1 MKKTTRKAKRGLAV
15 LLCASMVISVT
26 PMSAMAEEMT
36 TEEVLTSESAG
47 TEETDAEESFI
58 SEELTT
64 EEEETGEQG
73 NEEGIQFEDGD
84 TEETW
89 ITEEADTDQLADAEL
104 FIGESDI
111 DLYEMTDGMAIE
123 DGESVYELTE
133 KDGAYYD
140 TQGIKYTLS
149 TANEE
154 NTATVS
160 GYDKTAIAS
169 KYTDQMIEAG
179 NGWEIT
185 IPAKVKSGDAEY
197 AVTKIDEDAFSE
209 CTQLTKVDFA
219 SNSVLTEIGQWAFS
233 ECSSLKQI
241 NLPISLTTIGDS
253 SFAYTKLSTIFIPK
267 NVSNISDCICRGCSQ
282 LQQIKV
288 DPANA
293 TYNVG
298 YEEYEDV
305 NCIIKGTTIL
315 QGCQNSTIP
324 NEITQLGDFSFEL
337 MDISKVD
344 FSGCSRVEIGYAAFG
359 RSILPED
366 WKIPECFREL
376 GLYGNA
382 SLKRV
387 TFHDDSLFLRNLHEA
402 TSIFSSCS
410 NIEEVVIPDSTKITR
425 SWNIE
430 RQDVFGEGTGADN
443 LTVYV
448 GDFSE
453 DDLLLRALKAYA
465 YEDYT
470 GDEVIKYEKTATR
483 HYILKKAYKVQFDNE
498 YAGYTLAKAK
508 GCTTLTPIPGDSVK
522 FVINVADNYKK
533 NITVSV
539 IDNSENKTTLT
550 PDETGVY
557 TLNNVGENNYKIC
570 LEDSGAC
577 DHSGKAAY
585 TIGTDESGDSI
596 LTRKCDDCG
605 YVETGKVTAMWRHT
619 PYTSVAFSCDNANI
633 KGTFAI
639 TGTTASGEYKYKFT
653 PSDGICNESEQT
665 INVSSVPENMEDIT
679 TNGITYSTVQ
689 SETDINKIGNCTA
702 DIYYDS
708 DNSVLHI
715 DGSETYVLSGKST
728 TDRIVVNNTEP
739 TTLVLNGLDIQMT
752 NLPAIDLQGT
762 ADVKIVLRDKTE
774 NTLTA
779 SGDYAALQ
787 KNDLAESTP
796 TLSIYGPGK
805 LTVKATGY
813 GAAIGAEKNK
823 YASNIKFTN
832 AQITAVSNKGSAI
845 GNGYGAELDN
855 SKLDT
860 NNFIISG
867 GLVRATVNSAYSYDI
882 SGRVTVKDDAIVYG
896 VVWGNVDITKL
907 KEYTIID
914 GSGFISRREF
924 MGKSYSKCKGNIIVD
939 DIFSCNDLEIPEGS
953 TLTVGSNHGQMLLGD
968 GKKMINNGTFIIKGT
983 ENRFTGTIV
992 NNGTIYN
999 YEKYGTS
1006 IKDKIDKSSPGILH
1020 EDVNHDGRCEICGAQ
1035 EDIGNVNYTD
1045 NVTVNQNGSFT
1056 LSATVTPKDTDSDP
1070 TITYQWYKQDSDNSY
1085 TKIDSATTSTYT
1097 EENSTLAAG
1106 TYNYRLEAICDG
1118 IIRYIPFTVTVKV
1131 QPTITWTETDQTVVY
1146 TGNEIDAAKI
1156 TAPTVTLPDGT
1167 TLNGNITYSYRK
1179 LTDGTTAD
1187 SFTSG
1192 LPKDIGT
1199 YEIKAAVLEG
1209 ENYTAAETDTYMKL
1223 TVKKAQTIV
1232 NVSSNPANSGIL
1244 TGGGTY
1250 EAGEKIVVSAKAV
1263 DGYTFVGWYSAD
1275 DQKLSD
1281 KTTYEY
1287 GTAADDASSETTI
1300 YAKYKANENRQLSMT
1315 LGNGKVDYSYQ
1326 NGTKT
1331 GTWGNDFTNNDYA
1344 RGTYF
1349 TVTAKPNEG
1358 YTFLYWINSDGRVLT
1373 DSLTYSFYLGDNMKL
1388 QACYKSTQG
1397 SETENAEHYVI
1408 FKDSDGKILWS
1419 GDVSMDQVEG
1429 NDKYGLVNVPQHGIF
1444 NGVTF
1449 KNWKDASGN
1458 VLSTE
1463 ETGSIKVTEDMIIY
1477 AEYEAIS
1484 GLTLTVDGVQSD
1496 KTYTYGSLV
1505 TATAEESKD
1514 GKYFSGWY
1522 VGDKLVSDKQEY
1534 SFRITENTAIEA
1546 KYDGEDVITQQPLL
1560 NMTMS
1565 ERTTL
1570 SNGYQTVVMNVSWSV
1585 PEGYEFVDAG
1595 IVRTL
1600 TDAYKDKLTLSDADS
1615 TNVKKNPTKLT
1626 TADGTMVYTLTL
1638 STASVSK
1645 NVYAKGYMT
1654 YKNTST
1660 GEVNTLYT
1668 DAYTSNAAN

>member
-1 MKKTTRKAKRGLAV
+1 MTKGIRNIKRALAV
-15 LLCASMVISVT
+15 LLSASMIFGMT
-26 PMSAMAEEMT
+26 PFSA
-36 TEEVLTSESAG
+36 S
-47 TEETDAEESFI
+47 AEESVSGNDSVNETI
-58 SEELTT
+58 LEEDTASGNNDVSTAESTNATT
-64 EEEETGEQG
+64 
-73 NEEGIQFEDGD
+73 GD
-84 TEETW
+84 
-89 ITEEADTDQLADAEL
+89 
-104 FIGESDI
+104 ES
-111 DLYEMTDGMAIE
+111 A
-123 DGESVYELTE
+123 SVYELTE

-149 TANEE
+149 TENGE

-160 GYDKTAIAS
+160 GYGSNIAS
-169 KYTDQMIEAG
+169 
-179 NGWEIT
+179 EIT
-185 IPAKVKSGDAEY
+185 IPAKVKLGETVYTVTTIGDRAFDTCTNLTKVNFTSDSLTTIEDY
-197 AVTKIDEDAFSE
+197 VFRKTNLESIKIPKNVTSIGEAICAQ
-209 CTQLTKVDFA
+209 CTQLTSIKVDSENKVFNTGLEENVNCIV
-219 SNSVLTEIGQWAFS
+219 SGNTLLQGCSTSKVPGTVTEIGRHAFTRMDIRNVNFSDCSKLYIS
-233 ECSSLKQI
+233 EAGFS
-241 NLPISLTTIGDS
+241 
-253 SFAYTKLSTIFIPK
+253 LST
-267 NVSNISDCICRGCSQ
+267 
-282 LQQIKV
+282 
-288 DPANA
+288 
-293 TYNVG
+293 
-298 YEEYEDV
+298 
-305 NCIIKGTTIL
+305 
-315 QGCQNSTIP
+315 
-324 NEITQLGDFSFEL
+324 
-337 MDISKVD
+337 M
-344 FSGCSRVEIGYAAFG
+344 
-359 RSILPED
+359 PED
-366 WKIPECFREL
+366 WKIPESFWVIQC
-376 GLYGNA
+376 LYGITT
-382 SLKRV
+382 LKKV
-387 TFHDDSLFLRNLHEA
+387 TLHDDLFLQPCTSFN
-402 TSIFSSCS
+402 SIFPGCS
-410 NIEEVVIPDSTKITR
+410 NIEKAVIPASIGYDSGWTN
-425 SWNIE
+425 NI
-430 RQDVFGEGTGADN
+430 DMFGDGGAAEN

-448 GDFSE
+448 GDFT
-453 DDLLLRALKAYA
+453 DDNALYQSLKAHA

-470 GDEVIKYEKTATR
+470 GNEVVKYDKDKTR
-483 HYILKKAYKVQFDNE
+483 HYILKKAYKVQFDKE

-533 NITVSV
+533 GVKVSV
-539 IDNSENKTTLT
+539 IDNNSGNKTILT
-550 PDETGVY
+550 PDEAGVY
-557 TLNNVGENNYKIC
+557 TLNDVNENNYKIC
-570 LEDSGAC
+570 LEDYGTC
-577 DHSGKAAY
+577 DHSNNTY
-585 TIGTDESGDSI
+585 TLENSTIT
-596 LTRKCDDCG
+596 KVCKDCG
-605 YVETGKVTAMWRHT
+605 GNVEIGNVTAVWRHT

-639 TGTTASGEYKYKFT
+639 TKPITSGNNEYPYKFT
-653 PSDGICNESEQT
+653 PSDGTCNESKIT
-665 INVSSVPENMEDIT
+665 ITSVTENMEDT
-679 TNGITYSTVQ
+679 TSNGITYSTVQ

-774 NTLTA
+774 NMLTA

-805 LTVKATGY
+805 LTVQATEY

-867 GLVRATVNSAYSYDI
+867 GLVRATVNGDYSYDI
-882 SGRVTVKDDAIVYG
+882 SGRVTVKDDAVVYG
-896 VVWGNVDITKL
+896 VVWGSVNITKL
-907 KEYTIID
+907 KKYTIID

-924 MGKSYSKCKGNIIVD
+924 MGDSYSKCQGNIIVD

-953 TLTVGSNHGQMLLGD
+953 TLTVGSNHGQMLLDD

-1006 IKDKIDKSSPGILH
+1006 IKDKIKTGILH
-1020 EDVNHDGRCEICGAQ
+1020 EDVDHDGVCEICEQ
-1035 EDIGNVNYTD
+1035 DIGNVTITD
-1045 NVTVNQNGSFT
+1045 YHNDGAVSIKQNENLN
-1056 LSATVTPKDTDSDP
+1056 LSATVTPKDTVTDK
-1070 TITYQWYKQDSDNSY
+1070 TIIYQWYKQDSDNSY
-1085 TKIDSATTSTYT
+1085 TKIDGATTSTYT
-1097 EENSTLAAG
+1097 EKNSTLAVG

-1118 IIRYIPFTVTVKV
+1118 IIRYIPFTVAVKV

-1408 FKDSDGKILWS
+1408 FKDSDGKILWF

>member
-1 MKKTTRKAKRGLAV
+1 MKKTTGKAKKGLV
-15 LLCASMVISVT
+15 MLLCASMVISVT
-26 PMSAMAEEMT
+26 PMSAMAGEMT

-89 ITEEADTDQLADAEL
+89 ITEEADTDQLAEAEL

-111 DLYEMTDGMAIE
+111 DLYEMTDGMASE

-133 KDGAYYD
+133 TDGAYYD

-149 TANEE
+149 TENGE

-160 GYDKTAIAS
+160 GYGSNIAS
-169 KYTDQMIEAG
+169 
-179 NGWEIT
+179 EIT
-185 IPAKVKSGDAEY
+185 IPAKVKLGETVYTVTTIGDRAFDTCTNLTKVNFTSDSLTTIEDY
-197 AVTKIDEDAFSE
+197 VFRKTNLESIKIPKNVTSIGEAICAQ
-209 CTQLTKVDFA
+209 CTQLTSIKVDSENKVFNTGLEENVNCIV
-219 SNSVLTEIGQWAFS
+219 SGNTLLQGCSTSKVPGTVTEIGRHAFTRMDIRNVNFSDCSKLYIS
-233 ECSSLKQI
+233 EAGFS
-241 NLPISLTTIGDS
+241 
-253 SFAYTKLSTIFIPK
+253 LST
-267 NVSNISDCICRGCSQ
+267 
-282 LQQIKV
+282 
-288 DPANA
+288 
-293 TYNVG
+293 
-298 YEEYEDV
+298 
-305 NCIIKGTTIL
+305 
-315 QGCQNSTIP
+315 
-324 NEITQLGDFSFEL
+324 
-337 MDISKVD
+337 M
-344 FSGCSRVEIGYAAFG
+344 
-359 RSILPED
+359 PED
-366 WKIPECFREL
+366 WKIPESFWVIQC
-376 GLYGNA
+376 LYGITT
-382 SLKRV
+382 LKKV
-387 TFHDDSLFLRNLHEA
+387 TLHDDLFLQPCTSFN
-402 TSIFSSCS
+402 SIFPGCS
-410 NIEEVVIPDSTKITR
+410 NIEKAVIPASIGYDSGWTN
-425 SWNIE
+425 NI
-430 RQDVFGEGTGADN
+430 DMFGDGGAAEN

-448 GDFSE
+448 GDFS
-453 DDLLLRALKAYA
+453 DDNALYQSLKAHA

-470 GDEVIKYEKTATR
+470 GDEVVKYEKTDTR
-483 HYILKKAYKVQFDNE
+483 HYILKKAYKVQFDKE

-533 NITVSV
+533 GVIVSV
-539 IDNSENKTTLT
+539 IDNSGNKTTLT
-550 PDETGVY
+550 PDEAGVY
-557 TLNNVGENNYKIC
+557 TLNDVNENNYKIC
-570 LEDSGAC
+570 LEDYGTC
-577 DHSGKAAY
+577 DHSNNTY
-585 TIGTDESGDSI
+585 TLENSTIT
-596 LTRKCDDCG
+596 KVCKDCG
-605 YVETGKVTAMWRHT
+605 GNVEIGNVTAVWRHT

-639 TGTTASGEYKYKFT
+639 TEPITSGNNKYPYKFT
-653 PSDGICNESEQT
+653 PSDGTCNESEIT
-665 INVSSVPENMEDIT
+665 ITSVTENMEDT
-679 TNGITYSTVQ
+679 TSNGITYSTVQ

-715 DGSETYVLSGKST
+715 DGSETYVLSGTST
-728 TDRIVVNNTEP
+728 KDRIVVNNTEP
-739 TTLVLNGLDIQMT
+739 TTIVLNGLDIQMEE
-752 NLPAIDLQGT
+752 LPAIDLQGS
-762 ADVKIVLRDKTE
+762 ADVKIVLLDNTK

-787 KNDLAESTP
+787 KNNLAKGTP
-796 TLSIYGPGK
+796 K
-805 LTVKATGY
+805 LTISGKGSLSATATGY

-823 YASNIKFTN
+823 YASNIRFNN
-832 AQITAVSNKGSAI
+832 AQIIANSNYGSAI
-845 GNGYGAELDN
+845 GNGNGAI
-855 SKLDT
+855 LDT
-860 NNFIISG
+860 NTLSCDNYIISG
-867 GLVRATVNSAYSYDI
+867 GAVYATGGGVDYTSYDI
-882 SGRVTVKDDAIVYG
+882 SGGVTVTDGAIVYG
-896 VVWGNVDITKL
+896 NINDLWKVIKDLKDYTKVNGN
-907 KEYTIID
+907 
-914 GSGFISRREF
+914 GFICRIEL
-924 MGKSYSKCKGNIIVD
+924 MDTTTSYSKMQGNVIAD
-939 DIFSCNDLEIPEGS
+939 RLFSANDLEIPKGS
-953 TLTVGSNHGQMLLGD
+953 TLTVGHNSGQMILDD
-968 GKKMINNGTFIIKGT
+968 GKTMINNGTFIIKGY

-999 YEKYGTS
+999 YERFGTS

-1020 EDVNHDGRCEICGAQ
+1020 EDVDHDGNCEICGQ
-1035 EDIGNVNYTD
+1035 DIGNIEKITIPSENGST
-1045 NVTVNQNGSFT
+1045 TIKQNGDFT
-1056 LSATVTPKDTDSDP
+1056 LSATVTPKDTVSDKA
-1070 TITYQWYKQDSDNSY
+1070 ITYQWYKEDEKGIYREISG
-1085 TKIDSATTSTYT
+1085 ATANKY
-1097 EENSTLAAG
+1097 EEKNSTLAVG

-1118 IIRYIPFTVTVKV
+1118 IIRYIPFTVAVKV

>member
-1 MKKTTRKAKRGLAV
+1 MKKTTGKAKKGLV
-15 LLCASMVISVT
+15 MLLCASMVISVT
-26 PMSAMAEEMT
+26 PMSAMAGEMT

-73 NEEGIQFEDGD
+73 NAEGIQFEDGD

-89 ITEEADTDQLADAEL
+89 ITEEADTDQLAEAEL

-111 DLYEMTDGMAIE
+111 DLYEMTDGMASE

-133 KDGAYYD
+133 TDGAYYD

-149 TANEE
+149 TENGE

-160 GYDKTAIAS
+160 GYGSNIAS
-169 KYTDQMIEAG
+169 
-179 NGWEIT
+179 EIT
-185 IPAKVKSGDAEY
+185 IPAKVKLGETVYTVTTIGDRAFDTCTNLTKVNFTSDSLTTIEDY
-197 AVTKIDEDAFSE
+197 VFRKTNLESIKIPKNVTSIGEAICAQ
-209 CTQLTKVDFA
+209 CTQLTSIKVDSENKVFNTGLEENVNCIV
-219 SNSVLTEIGQWAFS
+219 SGNTLLQGCSTSKVPGTVTEIGRHAFTRMDIRNVNFSDCSKLYIS
-233 ECSSLKQI
+233 EAGFS
-241 NLPISLTTIGDS
+241 
-253 SFAYTKLSTIFIPK
+253 LST
-267 NVSNISDCICRGCSQ
+267 
-282 LQQIKV
+282 
-288 DPANA
+288 
-293 TYNVG
+293 
-298 YEEYEDV
+298 
-305 NCIIKGTTIL
+305 
-315 QGCQNSTIP
+315 
-324 NEITQLGDFSFEL
+324 
-337 MDISKVD
+337 M
-344 FSGCSRVEIGYAAFG
+344 
-359 RSILPED
+359 PED
-366 WKIPECFREL
+366 WKIPESFWVIQC
-376 GLYGNA
+376 LYGITT
-382 SLKRV
+382 LKKV
-387 TFHDDSLFLRNLHEA
+387 TLHDDLFLQPCTSFN
-402 TSIFSSCS
+402 SIFPGCS
-410 NIEEVVIPDSTKITR
+410 NIEKAVIPASIGYDSGWTN
-425 SWNIE
+425 NI
-430 RQDVFGEGTGADN
+430 DMFGDGGAAEN

-448 GDFSE
+448 GDFT
-453 DDLLLRALKAYA
+453 DDNALYQSLKAHA

-470 GDEVIKYEKTATR
+470 GNEVVKYDKDKTR
-483 HYILKKAYKVQFDNE
+483 HYILKKAYKVQFDKE

-533 NITVSV
+533 GVKVSV
-539 IDNSENKTTLT
+539 IDNNSGNKTILT
-550 PDETGVY
+550 PDEAGVY
-557 TLNNVGENNYKIC
+557 TLNDVNENNYKIC
-570 LEDSGAC
+570 LEDYGTC
-577 DHSGKAAY
+577 DHSNNTY
-585 TIGTDESGDSI
+585 TLENSTIT
-596 LTRKCDDCG
+596 KVCKDCG
-605 YVETGKVTAMWRHT
+605 GNVEIGNVTAVWRHT

-639 TGTTASGEYKYKFT
+639 TDPITSGNNEYPYKFT
-653 PSDGICNESEQT
+653 PSDGSCNESEQFIT
-665 INVSSVPENMEDIT
+665 VSSVTENMEDTT
-679 TNGITYSTVQ
+679 TNGITYFTIQ
-689 SETDINKIGNCTA
+689 SEEKIDTKLGNCTA

-708 DNSVLHI
+708 NDKVLHI

-774 NTLTA
+774 NMLTA

-805 LTVKATGY
+805 LTVQATEY

-867 GLVRATVNSAYSYDI
+867 GLVRATVNGDYSYDI
-882 SGRVTVKDDAIVYG
+882 SGRVTVKDDAVVYG
-896 VVWGNVDITKL
+896 VVWGSVNITKL
-907 KEYTIID
+907 KKYTIID

-924 MGKSYSKCKGNIIVD
+924 MGDSYSKCQGNIIVD

-953 TLTVGSNHGQMLLGD
+953 TLTVGSNHGQMLLDD

-1006 IKDKIDKSSPGILH
+1006 IKDKIKTGILH
-1020 EDVNHDGRCEICGAQ
+1020 EDVDHDGVCEICEQ
-1035 EDIGNVNYTD
+1035 DIGNVTITD
-1045 NVTVNQNGSFT
+1045 YHNDGAVSIKQNENLN
-1056 LSATVTPKDTDSDP
+1056 LSATVTPKDTVTDK
-1070 TITYQWYKQDSDNSY
+1070 TIIYQWYKQDSDNSY
-1085 TKIDSATTSTYT
+1085 TKIDGATTSTYT
-1097 EENSTLAAG
+1097 EKNSTLAVG

-1118 IIRYIPFTVTVKV
+1118 IIRYIPFTVAVKV